1 MIEEAKVTVEKL
13 VASGFER
20 LADHIHENG
29 ITQLIGE
36 GSSASPFVRLAKL
49 AYKKRY
55 GEKARRLKVVNLGLI
70 GSMALDS
77 IKGGAEVKTVAPVI
91 ASRRKIDASQ
101 KSLLI
106 TEVVDSGFSLKKTSD
121 VLKNLGV
128 EHTTCSLIKYG
139 NYKVADF
146 VPDVALGTYLMRGKY
161 PDLAQVVRKESKI
174 VNRKRVDRSQVNF
187 TNEDLNSVILQR
199 PTKGSAR
206 RKVNDI
212 ARELEVFRAAIKHVQ
227 LK

>member
-1 MIEEAKVTVEKL
+1 MINEAKVTVEKL

-20 LADHIHENG
+20 LADHIHEND

-55 GEKARRLKVVNLGLI
+55 GEKARRLKIVNLGLL

-91 ASRRKIDASQ
+91 ASRRKIDANQ

-121 VLKNLGV
+121 ILKSLGV

-139 NYKVADF
+139 NHKVADF
-146 VPDVALGTYLMRGKY
+146 VPNVVLGTYLMRGKY
-161 PDLAQVVRKESKI
+161 HNLARVVKNEGKI
-174 VNRKRVDRSQVNF
+174 VSRKIVDRSEVNF
-187 TNEDLNSVILQR
+187 TNEDLNSVIVQR
-199 PTKGSAR
+199 PAKTSLR
-206 RKVNDI
+206 RKANYI
-212 ARELEVFRAAIKHVQ
+212 ERELDVFRAAMKHVQ